1 MNRLFPVLT
10 TALILTGGSLALGQQ
25 PTTPPADRG
34 SATENTKARAKD
46 AVSNE
51 AVNFGKVKE
60 FTAGQ
65 KVVIA
70 IDNAPDK
77 SFDLTDKD
85 LKITMADTV
94 HVGDT
99 VKVTEHSVMGKT
111 KTATISKATAAEAA
125 TKK

>member
-10 TALILTGGSLALGQQ
+10 TALVLAGGSLALGQQ

-34 SATENTKARAKD
+34 SATENTKARAAD
-46 AVSNE
+46 AASNE
-51 AVNFGKVKE
+51 AVNFGTVKE
-60 FTAGQ
+60 YTAGK
-65 KVVIA
+65 KVVID

-94 HVGDT
+94 KVGDT
-99 VKVTEHSVMGKT
+99 VKVTEHSVM
-111 KTATISKATAAEAA
+111 
-125 TKK
+125 